1 MARRSIIVK
10 YAGVSYNVKIEDLL
24 YVESS
29 NKKVILH
36 TRAKTIEYSGRM
48 CMFEAIQPFFRCH
61 RCYIV
66 NMRHVVSY
74 SANTI
79 ALINGR
85 EILMSR
91 RRYPEFVEA
100 YMEFLNISC
109 LDNDYLYVT

>member
-1 MARRSIIVK
+1 MARRSIIIK
-10 YAGVSYNVKIEDLL
+10 HQGVSYNVRIEDLL

-36 TRAKTIEYSGRM
+36 TRARAIEYSGRM
-48 CMFEAIQPFFRCH
+48 GMFEALQPFFRCH
-61 RCYIV
+61 RCYVV

-91 RRYPEFVEA
+91 RRYPEFVHSYAE
-100 YMEFLNISC
+100 YLNM
-109 LDNDYLYVT
+109 

>member
-10 YAGVSYNVKIEDLL
+10 QAGVSYNIRIEDLL

-36 TRAKTIEYSGRM
+36 TRASTIEYSGRM
-48 CMFEAIQPFFRCH
+48 GMFEAIQPFFRCH

-66 NMRHVVSY
+66 NMKHVASY

-79 ALINGR
+79 ALINGG

-91 RRYPEFVEA
+91 RRYPEFVHSYAE
-100 YMEFLNISC
+100 
-109 LDNDYLYVT
+109 YLSM